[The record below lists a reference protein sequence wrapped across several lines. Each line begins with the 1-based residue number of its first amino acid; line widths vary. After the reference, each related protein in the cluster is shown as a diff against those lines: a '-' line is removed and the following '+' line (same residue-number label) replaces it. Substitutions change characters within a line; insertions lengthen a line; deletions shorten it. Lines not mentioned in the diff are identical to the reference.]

1 MLSPRFY
8 YENNPVTSLLKIP
21 RKNPEDKTEPEA
33 LLVSDDAGTLRLFE
47 YPCKSTGYYK
57 VYSQHLNFIRNIK
70 ISECSNY
77 VLSSSLCD
85 KAIVVWKINRH
96 HPNEFKNKKKPL

>member
-1 MLSPRFY
+1 M
-8 YENNPVTSLLKIP
+8 TSLLKIP

-33 LLVSDDAGTLRLFE
+33 LLVSDDAGTLRIFN
-47 YPCKSTGYYK
+47 YPCEFSGYYK
-57 VYSQHLNFIRNIK
+57 VYSQHLNFIQNIK

-85 KAIVVWKINRH
+85 KAIFVWNVNRH
-96 HPNEFKNKKKPL
+96 HPQHFKNKKNPL